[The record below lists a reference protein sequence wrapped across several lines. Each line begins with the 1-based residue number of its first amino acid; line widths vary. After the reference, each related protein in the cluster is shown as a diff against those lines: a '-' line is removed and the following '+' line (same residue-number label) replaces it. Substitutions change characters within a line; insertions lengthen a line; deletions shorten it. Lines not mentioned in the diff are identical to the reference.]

1 MSNFLYQRNLGIGRM
16 LVMKVVEHARSI
28 GCQKVY
34 LATWR
39 TMYSATALYTK
50 CGFQNIGNRS
60 SKVFFKG
67 LPMKYIF
74 PILGERIPEFILDI
88 FRKLKD
94 TLVDKSSNYI
104 ICISYTK
111 SIWISNKIH
120 EGEAI

>member
-1 MSNFLYQRNLGIGRM
+1 MTCHILFHYTVYIFKKYLISNCLCHRNLGIGRM
-16 LVMKVVEHARSI
+16 LVMKVVEHAKSI

-39 TMYSATALYTK
+39 TMYSANALYVK

-88 FRKLKD
+88 
-94 TLVDKSSNYI
+94 
-104 ICISYTK
+104 
-111 SIWISNKIH
+111 
-120 EGEAI
+120 